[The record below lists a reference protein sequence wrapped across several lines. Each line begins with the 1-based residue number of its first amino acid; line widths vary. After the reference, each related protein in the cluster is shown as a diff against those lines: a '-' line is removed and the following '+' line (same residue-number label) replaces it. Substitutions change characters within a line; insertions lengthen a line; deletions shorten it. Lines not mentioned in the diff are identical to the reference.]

1 MKTVY
6 LSLGSNLGDREAH
19 LQRAVDLL
27 HEAGVLVRRCSA
39 VYETAPQDLT
49 DQPWFLNL
57 VVEAETA
64 WFPMQ
69 LLAKVSAVEQALGR
83 QRRLA
88 KGPRTVDI
96 DILFYG
102 RFAMDTPKLVIP
114 HPRLGV
120 RRFVLEPLAELAPA
134 LRHPVLGKTVKELLR
149 GVEGQAVRRVAF
161 QVRVPADV

>member
-39 VYETAPQDLT
+39 VYETAPQDLA

-57 VVEAETA
+57 VVEAETV

-69 LLAKVSAVEQALGR
+69 LLAKTAGVEQALGR
-83 QRRLA
+83 QRRVA

-102 RFAMDTPKLVIP
+102 RFAMATPKLVIP

-134 LRHPVLGKTVKELLR
+134 LPHPVLGKTVKELLR
-149 GVEGQAVRRVAF
+149 GVEGQAVRRVGF
-161 QVRVPADV
+161 VVGVPLV